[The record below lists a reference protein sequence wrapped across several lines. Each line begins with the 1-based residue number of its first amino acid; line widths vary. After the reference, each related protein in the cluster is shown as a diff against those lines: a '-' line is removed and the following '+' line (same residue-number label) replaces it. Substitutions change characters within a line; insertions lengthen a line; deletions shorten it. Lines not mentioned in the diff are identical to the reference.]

1 MCGRFA
7 FYSPHEAIVRLF
19 HVDEAPELE
28 PRYNIAPTQYIAAV
42 RADRNG
48 GRSLSMLYWG
58 LVPWW
63 SKEKSGAAKL
73 INARAETVRDK
84 PSFRDAYRRRR
95 CLILADG
102 YYEWQRTTAVK
113 QPWFIGLASG
123 EPFGMAG
130 LWDSWRNPADG
141 ERLES
146 CTIVTTAPASSI
158 AQIHDRM
165 PVILPETGKL
175 PRVCPLLIGAGPA
188 PFFAY
193 SSGLTNNDYLPG
205 QPPSRYLIK
214 TADGR
219 PLLPAVLYRMQ
230 VTNALFPRVS
240 GDCARRGASP
250 TSSTIAACPIGGSGP
265 TQDPDHGVIALV
277 TRVLIQA
284 VVRPGQRERRS

>member
-19 HVDEAPELE
+19 HVDEAPQVE
-28 PRYNIAPTQYIAAV
+28 PHYNIAPTQYIAAV
-42 RADRNG
+42 RADRD
-48 GRSLSMLYWG
+48 GRRKLSMLHWG
-58 LVPWW
+58 LIPWW

-84 PSFRDAYRRRR
+84 PSFRDAYRMRR

-130 LWDSWRNPADG
+130 LWESWRNPADG

-165 PVILPETGKL
+165 PVILPISAHAAWLDPANEDLTRL
-175 PRVCPLLIGAGPA
+175 DPLLA
-188 PFFAY
+188 PYAADL
-193 SSGLTNNDYLPG
+193 LTSHPVSRRVNSARNDEPE
-205 QPPSRYLIK
+205 
-214 TADGR
+214 
-219 PLLPAVLYRMQ
+219 
-230 VTNALFPRVS
+230 
-240 GDCARRGASP
+240 
-250 TSSTIAACPIGGSGP
+250 
-265 TQDPDHGVIALV
+265 LV
-277 TRVLIQA
+277 NESLD
-284 VVRPGQRERRS
+284 